1 MQTKFDKM
9 RAHRVRWVAQPIKA
23 QEAAP
28 QVPSVQPFMV
38 VDGVAYVEAPATM
51 LCEGCAFYL
60 RPGGCGTYLE
70 AARAAFGRDCSSRV
84 IYLKAE

>member
-9 RAHRVRWVAQPIKA
+9 RAHRERWVAQPIKA

-28 QVPSVQPFMV
+28 QVPAVQPFMV
-38 VDGVAYVEAPATM
+38 VDGVAYVEAPGPTCNG
-51 LCEGCAFYL
+51 CEFKYVGSCDKAGDAAMAVFGGRCGL
-60 RPGGCGTYLE
+60 RG
-70 AARAAFGRDCSSRV
+70 V

>member
-28 QVPSVQPFMV
+28 QVPVMF
-38 VDGVAYVEAPATM
+38 VDGQAYVEVRERIG
-51 LCEGCAFYL
+51 CHGCAFY
-60 RPGGCGTYLE
+60 RPGNDECTE
-70 AARAAFGRDCSSRV
+70 AWMTGETVFGGSCSQRNV

>member
-9 RAHRVRWVAQPIKA
+9 RAHRSRWAAQPIKA

-28 QVPSVQPFMV
+28 QVPAVQPFMV
-38 VDGVAYVEAPATM
+38 VDGVAYVEKAHQTCTG
-51 LCEGCAFYL
+51 CEFYGL
-60 RPGGCGTYLE
+60 SKCDKAGDAAMAVFGGRCGM
-70 AARAAFGRDCSSRV
+70 RQV